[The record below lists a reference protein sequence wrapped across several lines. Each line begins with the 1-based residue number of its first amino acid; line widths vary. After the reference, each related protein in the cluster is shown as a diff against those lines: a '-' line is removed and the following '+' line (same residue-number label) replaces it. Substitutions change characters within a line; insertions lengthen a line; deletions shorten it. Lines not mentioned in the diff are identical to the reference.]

1 MMKRFFWYGL
11 ASGKRLRTP
20 ASGYERRNVAMS
32 LTESR
37 TVSST
42 PLDIKAAYA
51 HRQKLQSRKQHT
63 RRLAG
68 NKQDVS
74 RLMGALTDIDI
85 GQHPG
90 QTAFV
95 TV

>member
-1 MMKRFFWYGL
+1 
-11 ASGKRLRTP
+11 
-20 ASGYERRNVAMS
+20 MS

-37 TVSST
+37 PVSST
-42 PLDIKAAYA
+42 SSDTKAAYA
-51 HRQKLQSRKQHT
+51 HRQKLQSKKRHT

-74 RLMGALTDIDI
+74 RLKGALTDIDI

-90 QTAFV
+90 QMAFV
-95 TV
+95 TIGAGVYAKP